1 MSISFDHGIRW
12 IRSTPKNPPVEKVL
26 YEHENVRITNLLA
39 TFGENIYSI
48 WTIASAGRRKRLSK
62 SWIPLIVITFAAIFT
77 GEGWDNGIEQ
87 AMDDGIKWSFVILG
101 LLLAGYGLYF
111 NEQTKPDYVIQLR
124 LPDGE
129 VQAYTS
135 QSEEETSKI
144 MNALNQAIAGKDQ
157 EYQE

>member
-1 MSISFDHGIRW
+1 MSVSFDHGIRW
-12 IRSTPKNPPVEKVL
+12 TRSTPKSPPVEKVL
-26 YEHENVRITNLLA
+26 YEHGNVRITNLLA

-48 WTIASAGRRKRLSK
+48 WTIVSARTRKRLSE
-62 SWIPLIVITFAAIFT
+62 SWIPLVVIILAAIFI
-77 GEGWDNGIEQ
+77 GEGWDNGVEQ
-87 AMDDGIKWSFVILG
+87 AMDDGIKWSLVILG

-111 NEQTKPDYVIQLR
+111 NEQTKPDYIVQLK

-144 MNALNQAIAGKDQ
+144 MDALNQAIAEKDQ
-157 EYQE
+157 